1 MKITYELENIIENI
15 STLTPSEI
23 IKKLDDFLYITNS
36 FDEKYGGNFHTLY
49 CGPKIYKYIQMSSK
63 FKYEKN
69 EGDALEFPV
78 LFGKWVNG
86 DQTISLYL
94 SPDRC
99 KDDEFIIENG
109 L

>member
-23 IKKLDDFLYITNS
+23 IKKIDEFLYITNS
-36 FDEKYGGNFHTLY
+36 FDEKYGGNFNTLY
-49 CGPKIYKYIQMSSK
+49 CGLTIYKYIQMSSK
-63 FKYEKN
+63 YKVEEN
-69 EGDALEFPV
+69 ENNLEFPV

-86 DQTISLYL
+86 EQTISLYL
-94 SPDRC
+94 SPDKC

>member
-36 FDEKYGGNFHTLY
+36 FDEKYGGNFHTMY
-49 CGPKIYKYIQMSSK
+49 CGLKIYKYIQMSSK
-63 FKYEKN
+63 FKVENN
-69 EGDALEFPV
+69 ENSLEFPV

-94 SPDRC
+94 SPDKC
-99 KDDEFIIENG
+99 KEDECIIEN
-109 L
+109 

>member
-49 CGPKIYKYIQMSSK
+49 CGLTIYKYIQMSSK
-63 FKYEKN
+63 YKVEEN
-69 EGDALEFPV
+69 ENNLEFPV
-78 LFGKWVNG
+78 LFGTWVNG
-86 DQTISLYL
+86 EQTISLYL
-94 SPDRC
+94 SPDKC
-99 KDDEFIIENG
+99 KEDEFIIENG